1 MLTATR
7 KEWNELYVFFS
18 LLAKGSIMLGDADGK
33 PSERNLPI
41 FMISRQEY
49 DGVRQYYI
57 EEENKWAW
65 RHNEGYDIFLTE
77 DEVMKLVG
85 CAMCGKPKVNNWAR
99 YCDSR
104 CPYYFDTPSLKEILL

>member
-1 MLTATR
+1 MSFITRNFLLTSDNAEQEEWARLYTLPTFQLS
-7 KEWNELYVFFS
+7 KEKIHFPS
-18 LLAKGSIMLGDADGK
+18 L
-33 PSERNLPI
+33 
-41 FMISRQEY
+41 
-49 DGVRQYYI
+49 YYI
-57 EEENKWAW
+57 EEKNKWAW